1 MGSLQESMIEY
12 RKQLEKGTIQIAYRG
27 LMDYILSLKTHF
39 SSRHPEYA
47 VSGTPY
53 FGYMDM
59 TYFSIVPEAYRQ
71 RGLKIAVVF
80 LHEAFRFEVWLAAA
94 NKQVQKKTW
103 EYFKDSG
110 WNQYRIVPAVQGY
123 DSILEQ
129 TLVDDPDFSD
139 LPALTGRIEQGTLDF
154 IREVE
159 KHLP

>member
-1 MGSLQESMIEY
+1 M
-12 RKQLEKGTIQIAYRG
+12 
-27 LMDYILSLKTHF
+27 
-39 SSRHPEYA
+39 
-47 VSGTPY
+47 
-53 FGYMDM
+53 
-59 TYFSIVPEAYRQ
+59 
-71 RGLKIAVVF
+71 
-80 LHEAFRFEVWLAAA
+80 
-94 NKQVQKKTW
+94 

-154 IREVE
+154 MREVE